1 MELPKRKPTRL
12 NGYDYGL
19 SGAYFITICTAN
31 KQKFLS
37 EIVGEGFPL
46 PKLSIFGKII
56 EKYIK
61 VLSEKYTKISVDN
74 YVIMPNHIHLLLSVT
89 DNDNLYYVDGRGN
102 PAPTLLSLK
111 FYHIFTYFQ
120 KFSHTIFNKNYFKY

>member
-1 MELPKRKPTRL
+1 MELPKRKQARL

-46 PKLSIFGKII
+46 PKLSIYGKIA
-56 EKYIK
+56 EEYIK
-61 VLSEKYTKISVDN
+61 KIPEKFIEISVDN
-74 YVIMPNHIHLLLSVT
+74 HVIMPNHIHLLLFVSN
-89 DNDNLYYVDGRGN
+89 NDNLFYVDGRGRLRTYESN
-102 PAPTLLSLK
+102 L
-111 FYHIFTYFQ
+111 HIF
-120 KFSHTIFNKNYFKY
+120 SN